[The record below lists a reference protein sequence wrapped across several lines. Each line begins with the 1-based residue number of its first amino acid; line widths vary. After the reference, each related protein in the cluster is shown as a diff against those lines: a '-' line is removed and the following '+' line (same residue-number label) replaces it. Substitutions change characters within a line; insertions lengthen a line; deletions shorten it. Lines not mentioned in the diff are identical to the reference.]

1 MNLWLKRARN
11 RKELKNMVET
21 VKAKI
26 LGELDEEKF
35 QVRFCEVTLGNLGAI
50 TSIGGGL

>member
-1 MNLWLKRARN
+1 M
-11 RKELKNMVET
+11 ELKDIVET

-26 LGELDEEKF
+26 LEELDEEKF
-35 QVRFCEVTLGNLGAI
+35 QVRFYEVTLGNLGAI